1 MMKQKQIDN
10 EQLKLALSD
19 RNSVISAINEAT
31 DYDDEQLLK
40 LQKFNNLTQFE
51 KDLLY
56 LCSTMDSVI
65 EVSKLYSCSRQYIYK
80 LLNKIQQK
88 LI

>member
-1 MMKQKQIDN
+1 MKQKQIDN

-19 RNSVISAINEAT
+19 SKNVISAINEAN

-40 LQKFNNLTQFE
+40 LQKFNDLTQFE

-56 LCSTMDSVI
+56 LCSTMPSII

-80 LLNKIQQK
+80 LLHKIQQK

>member
-1 MMKQKQIDN
+1 MKQKQIDN

-19 RNSVISAINEAT
+19 RNNVISAINEAT

-40 LQKFNNLTQFE
+40 IQKFNNLTQFE
-51 KDLLY
+51 KDLMY
-56 LCSTMDSVI
+56 LCATMDSVI
-65 EVSKLYSCSRQYIYK
+65 SVAKIYGCSRQYIYK

-88 LI
+88 L

>member
-1 MMKQKQIDN
+1 MKQKQIDN